1 MRASTPRSRSEPL
14 RLLWRLF
21 GLSDAARTVC
31 VLFGDRMPRQRRASV
46 DSEPKRVLGDFIFGP
61 TSKRIRHHR
70 ECGWNQTQTN
80 RGATVTGAGD
90 AGDYAGERGSR
101 SSVAGG
107 SVGATESAEPFS
119 YPGNGRM
126 TQANQSLENSVRFSS
141 LIRAHDFGK
150 RTSVAVRNKP
160 QAKAGQDSPGANGG
174 VWACSVEHFAAPR
187 RAQSRIAKYTRE
199 SRIASAAPFAKK
211 S

>member
-1 MRASTPRSRSEPL
+1 M
-14 RLLWRLF
+14 
-21 GLSDAARTVC
+21 SDAVRTVC
-31 VLFGDRMPRQRRASV
+31 VLFGDRMPRQRRRKSRFRAGGRTRRFHSC
-46 DSEPKRVLGDFIFGP
+46 RI
-61 TSKRIRHHR
+61 SKRIRHHP
-70 ECGWNQTQTN
+70 ECGWNQTQTD

-90 AGDYAGERGSR
+90 AGDYAGERESR
-101 SSVAGG
+101 SSVAGR
-107 SVGATESAEPFS
+107 SVGATESADPVFHPSNGGAHANRSPIDREQFTH
-119 YPGNGRM
+119 PGARRGNRP
-126 TQANQSLENSVRFSS
+126 
-141 LIRAHDFGK
+141 
-150 RTSVAVRNKP
+150 SVAVRSKP